1 MFIGKLLNFFAAQ
14 LMAIGTGAN
23 KTAPSLETIV
33 LEKIHNLCETYQK
46 RQLNTWGS
54 TSSNAIGECD
64 GEGYL
69 LNIRWADAVHSIHL
83 SHAVARYLLSSR
95 FWSATVKNDNLI
107 YGNLS
112 STLPVTI
119 TLENFSN
126 RIDLGSPTPEESGT
140 ICFAAPF
147 LFISNIHHFLPDD
160 CLAELLSQ
168 PHCVASSRCLEIMS
182 PRSESHGYHLTHK

>member
-1 MFIGKLLNFFAAQ
+1 MFNGKLINFFAAQ

-23 KTAPSLETIV
+23 KTASSLETIV

-46 RQLNTWGS
+46 KQLNTWGS
-54 TSSNAIGECD
+54 TSSNAIGEYD
-64 GEGYL
+64 GEMYL
-69 LNIRWADAVHSIHL
+69 PNIRWVDAIHL
-83 SHAVARYLLSSR
+83 SHTVARYLLSSR

-107 YGNLS
+107 YGNLT

-140 ICFAAPF
+140 IRFAAPF
-147 LFISNIHHFLPDD
+147 FFISILRHFLPDD

-182 PRSESHGYHLTHK
+182 PSSESHGYHLTHK